1 MQDPHEVEIGQ
12 SADCSRFRRAI
23 EAKQSARLE
32 ALIVA
37 ADASRPAAARGALFA
52 SPAGHALVNAAFD
65 LFECDDLYSLG
76 CDVAHELGLCQER

>member
-1 MQDPHEVEIGQ
+1 MQDRQGGDMGQ
-12 SADCSRFRRAI
+12 TANPSHFGRAI

-52 SPAGHALVNAAFD
+52 SQAGYALVNAAFD
-65 LFECDDLYSLG
+65 LFECDGLYDLAR
-76 CDVAHELGLCQER
+76 DVEHELGGHER